1 MKYIKKT
8 LDNGMHVILVPIK
21 RTKIITIG
29 FFIGAGS
36 RNENE
41 DNSGIAHFL
50 EHMMFKG
57 TKNRTAET
65 LFKELDT
72 LGAIYNATTTT
83 HHTYYYIYGNSDD
96 IKHLLDIILDIY
108 INAHFETKEINLERK
123 VIIEEM
129 RMRSDT
135 PLMKL
140 YSIMH
145 KKIFSG
151 TSLARDIIGTTDT
164 VMNFKRSDFI
174 DFRKT
179 CYRPDNTVFVIS
191 GNFTP
196 DPILKIVN
204 RALVPLEN
212 PKNKEQTYFSE
223 KKIIFKNM
231 DDQKE
236 PYVYVKK
243 NNFMQ
248 QVYVILAFPMYSTYK
263 NNYQEIDLITL
274 LLSWG
279 FSSRLNKSLRE
290 KNGISYMSTAYP
302 IVYSDAGLFVI
313 QTIVSPSELVMA
325 IKIILGEL
333 KSLKT
338 ELISKDEMKKIVN
351 VSKNEV
357 IYSLLKPIDIL
368 TYFGINFLLDDNFK
382 PNINT
387 QLDELKFVKRHDIKN
402 VASQIFVYDKINLFI
417 YGNVSQQDYKFLDL

>member
-145 KKIFSG
+145 KKIFNG

-164 VMNFKRSDFI
+164 VMSFKRSDFI

-179 CYRPDNTVFVIS
+179 CYRPNNTVFVIS
-191 GNFTP
+191 GNFSP
-196 DPILKIVN
+196 DPIFKIVN
-204 RALVPLEN
+204 RALEPLVN
-212 PKNKEQTYFSE
+212 PKNKEPTYFSE

-248 QVYVILAFPMYSTYK
+248 QVYVILAFPMYNTYK
-263 NNYQEIDLITL
+263 NNNQEIDLITL

-290 KNGISYMSTAYP
+290 KNGISYMSAAYP
-302 IVYSDAGLFVI
+302 IVYSDAGIFAI
-313 QTIVSPSELVMA
+313 QTIVNPSELMMA
-325 IKIILGEL
+325 VKIILHEL
-333 KSLKT
+333 KLLKT

-357 IYSLLKPIDIL
+357 IYSLIKPMDIL
-368 TYFGINFLLDDNFK
+368 TYFGINFLFDDKFK

-387 QLDELKFVKRHDIKN
+387 QIEDLKFVKRHHIRD